1 MFLRSKPSRLFY
13 PVIIALAFLIFPSL
27 STAQVR
33 VTKIPDLNGDG
44 FSDLIWHNPSS
55 GQSVAWLM
63 NGMNPSTTAN
73 LPSDPNWR
81 IAAAADFNGDGMT
94 DLIWTNSTN
103 GQVIEWLMNGTS
115 IISSTLLLED
125 PLWKVTD
132 AADLNGDG
140 MADILLHNDS
150 TGQTVAW
157 LMNGTAIASWSLL
170 LTDPNWTI
178 VAEADFNGDG
188 MSDLLW
194 YNESTGQTVV
204 WLMNGT
210 TQQSAAILVTDPKL
224 KVTATAD
231 FNGDKKADILWY
243 NSATGETSLWLM
255 NGTTATDRVTLQS
268 DLNWK
273 VAGIGD
279 LNGDGRA
286 DILFNNAASGQ
297 TTAWLMNG
305 TSVVSNVTL
314 MSDPNWKINST
325 ADFNGDKKSDLLWYN
340 AATGQTSVWLMDGTS
355 PIKGTNLFTDPE
367 WRLQCIKTSSLT
379 SVLACDDALTNAS
392 VGNTPVPPNQ
402 PPVVNAGMDQT
413 ITYPTVA
420 NLSGKVTDDG
430 NPIGLVTSMW
440 SQVGGSGTVVFG
452 NAASLNTTATFSS
465 PGTYTLRLRAT
476 DSALSA
482 TNDIVIVVGNSSSA
496 KFKRNQ
502 PPVVDAGPDQTI
514 TLPAAANLVGSVS
527 DDGLPDRTLSV
538 LWTKAKGPG
547 VVTFS
552 DAKSATTSAT
562 FSTAGI
568 YTLRLT
574 ASDGALDRSDDIIV
588 TVNPQS
594 AANQAPVVNAGPDQM
609 ITLPASATLAGTA
622 TDDGLPLGSTLTFSW
637 SYVAGPGT
645 VTFSNASSLNS
656 TATFSV
662 AGSYTLRLTAS
673 DGKATTSDDM
683 TVVVSNAISTSN
695 STIKPANKAPVV
707 NAGVDQSITLPASAT
722 LSGSATD
729 DGLPTGSTISL
740 NWTKVSGSGSVVF
753 VNVNSLNASAAM
765 SVAGTY
771 TLRLTASDGALSSSD
786 DVVITVNPAPAVN
799 QAPLVNAGPDQTI
812 TLPASATLSGSATDD
827 GLPTGSTLSK
837 SWSTVSGPG
846 SVIFGNAASPNTT
859 ATFSTA
865 GTYTLRLTANDS
877 ALSATDDV
885 VITVNPIVPTN
896 TKPVVNAG
904 PDQTITLPA
913 TATLSGSATDDG
925 LPTGSTLTKS
935 WSTVSGPGSVI
946 FGNAASPSTTATFST
961 AGTYT
966 LRLTANDSAL
976 SASDDVIITVNPA
989 LPVNQAPV
997 VNAGPDYT
1005 LTLPNGITLAGTA
1018 TDDGLPTGS
1027 TLTKTWTQVSG
1038 PGTVTFG
1045 NASALNSTAN
1055 FSVAGTYTLRL
1066 TANDGQL
1073 SSSDDV
1079 VFTVIAAPVNQAPV
1093 VNAGP
1098 DYTFALPN
1106 GVTLAGT
1113 ATDDGLP
1120 TGSTLTKTW
1129 SKVSGPG
1136 TVTFGN
1142 AAALNSTANFSV
1154 AGTYTLRLTA
1164 SDGLLSSSDD
1174 VVFTVNAAPAVNL
1187 APVVNAGPNQTITFP
1202 AAAALA
1208 GTASDDGLPSG
1219 ALTVAWRMVSGP
1231 GTVSFVNPNTLNA
1244 LATFSVA
1251 GNYTLRLTASDG
1263 ALQTSADVN
1272 IVANSCGTVIS
1283 GTKTIVANVS
1293 DNVGVSSV
1301 QVILDGVNMG
1311 SSITST
1317 PYSIPWNTTTATNG
1331 CHVVG
1336 VVALDVAGN
1345 QGTAS
1350 ISTYVNN

>member
-27 STAQVR
+27 SMAQVR
-33 VTKIPDLNGDG
+33 ITKIPDLNGDG
-44 FSDLIWHNPSS
+44 ISDLIWHNPSN
-55 GQSVAWLM
+55 GQSVEWLM

-94 DLIWTNSTN
+94 DLLWANPTN

-132 AADLNGDG
+132 SADLNGDG

-157 LMNGTAIASWSLL
+157 LMNGTTIASWSLL
-170 LTDPNWTI
+170 LTDPNWKI

-194 YNESTGQTVV
+194 YNESTGQTVA

-210 TQQSAAILVTDPKL
+210 TQLSSAVLATDPKL

-231 FNGDKKADILWY
+231 FNLDKKADILWY

-279 LNGDGRA
+279 LNGDGKA
-286 DILFNNAASGQ
+286 DILWNNAASGQ

-314 MSDPNWKINST
+314 MADPNWKINST

-340 AATGQTSVWLMDGTS
+340 AATGQTSLWLMDGTT

-379 SVLACDDALTNAS
+379 SGLACDDALANAS

-430 NPIGLVTSMW
+430 IPIGLVTSIW

-476 DSALSA
+476 DSDLAA

-496 KFKRNQ
+496 KFKKNQ
-502 PPVVDAGPDQTI
+502 PPVVDAGPDQSI
-514 TLPAAANLVGSVS
+514 TLPATASLLGSVS
-527 DDGLPDRTLSV
+527 DDGLPDNTLTV
-538 LWTKAKGPG
+538 LWTKVKGPG
-547 VVTFS
+547 VVTFNN
-552 DAKSATTSAT
+552 AKSTATSAA

-588 TVNPQS
+588 TVGPQS

-609 ITLPASATLAGTA
+609 ITLPAAANLAGAA

-637 SYVAGPGT
+637 SYVAGPGP
-645 VTFSNASSLNS
+645 VTFSDASSLKS
-656 TATFSV
+656 AATFSV

-683 TVVVSNAISTSN
+683 TVIVSNANSTSN

-707 NAGVDQSITLPASAT
+707 NAGPDQTITLPAPAT

-729 DGLPTGSTISL
+729 DGLPTGSTIAL
-740 NWTKVSGSGSVVF
+740 NWTKVSGPGTVVF
-753 VNVNSLNASAAM
+753 VNVNALNASAAM

-786 DVVITVNPAPAVN
+786 DVVITVNPAPPVN
-799 QAPLVNAGPDQTI
+799 HAPVVNAGPDQTI

-827 GLPTGSTLSK
+827 GLPTGSTLAK

-846 SVIFGNAASPNTT
+846 SVIFGNASSPNTT
-859 ATFSTA
+859 ATFS
-865 GTYTLRLTANDS
+865 S
-877 ALSATDDV
+877 
-885 VITVNPIVPTN
+885 
-896 TKPVVNAG
+896 
-904 PDQTITLPA
+904 
-913 TATLSGSATDDG
+913 
-925 LPTGSTLTKS
+925 
-935 WSTVSGPGSVI
+935 
-946 FGNAASPSTTATFST
+946 

-976 SASDDVIITVNPA
+976 SASDDVVITVNPA
-989 LPVNQAPV
+989 PPVNQAPI

-1027 TLTKTWTQVSG
+1027 TLTKIWTQVSG

-1066 TANDGQL
+1066 TASDGSL

-1079 VFTVIAAPVNQAPV
+1079 VFTVLAAPVNQAPV

-1098 DYTFALPN
+1098 DYTITLPN
-1106 GVTLAGT
+1106 GITLAGT

-1120 TGSTLTKTW
+1120 SGSTLTKTW

-1142 AAALNSTANFSV
+1142 ASALNSTANFSV

-1174 VVFTVNAAPAVNL
+1174 VVFTVNAAPPANL
-1187 APVVNAGPNQTITFP
+1187 APVVNAGPDQTITFP
-1202 AAAALA
+1202 AAAALT

-1219 ALTVAWRMVSGP
+1219 TLTVTWSMVSGP
-1231 GTVSFVNPNTLNA
+1231 GTVSFVNPNSLNA

-1251 GNYTLRLTASDG
+1251 GNYTLRLTATDG
-1263 ALQTSADVN
+1263 ALQTYDDVN
-1272 IVANSCGTVIS
+1272 IVSNSCGTVIS
-1283 GTKTIVANVS
+1283 GTKTVVANVS

-1301 QVILDGVNMG
+1301 QVLLDGVNMG
-1311 SSITST
+1311 SSITSA
-1317 PYSIPWNTTTATNG
+1317 PYSIPWNTATATNG